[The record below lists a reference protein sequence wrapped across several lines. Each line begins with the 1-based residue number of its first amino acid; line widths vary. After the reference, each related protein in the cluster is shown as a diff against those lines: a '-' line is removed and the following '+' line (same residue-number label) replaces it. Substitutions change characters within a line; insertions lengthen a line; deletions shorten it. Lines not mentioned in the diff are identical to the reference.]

1 MKIFSF
7 GLLSVLLMSSTNTL
21 LAVGPFQQHCS
32 SCGPV
37 QTQSCQP
44 TCSTCDTQ
52 TGACCGYAESIDI
65 DSLTDKAV
73 SKRLYESLQAK
84 LIFEV
89 PEDADLTLSG
99 QKMTTAGAERT
110 FLVAVNNQKSTY
122 RYDIQVD
129 VVRGGKIY
137 YKKKQIEIL
146 KAGTILKITVESP
159 KVEDGEVPE
168 IALAVL
174 PIMPGG
180 APEAA
185 DKKADVDADSKEEA
199 ASTESADVDAEVD
212 TPAE

>member
-7 GLLSVLLMSSTNTL
+7 GLLSVLLMSSTTTL
-21 LAVGPFQQHCS
+21 LAAGPFQQHCG
-32 SCGPV
+32 SCSPV
-37 QTQSCQP
+37 QTQSCQS

-52 TGACCGYAESIDI
+52 AGACCYAESIDI

-73 SKRLYESLQAK
+73 SERLYESLQAK
-84 LIFEV
+84 LIFEG
-89 PEDADLTLSG
+89 PEDADLTLAG

-146 KAGTILKITVESP
+146 KAGAILKITVASP
-159 KVEDGEVPE
+159 KVEDGEIPE
-168 IALAVL
+168 IALEVL
-174 PIMPGG
+174 PIMLGG

-185 DKKADVDADSKEEA
+185 KKTDADAHKDA
-199 ASTESADVDAEVD
+199 ASTESARVAAEED
-212 TPAE
+212 TPAAE